1 MFLLIILLFISIVI
15 IEFTKTL
22 LTVIEM
28 MKTERKNILNYNI
41 NFNLIE
47 KEINNIQLEIIRTK
61 NKIDTEDFYC
71 FKENVDIYYQ
81 ILFYKTENKS
91 LKELQYMREKMLKFY
106 ETLLKLEKISKIH
119 TTICMFR

>member
-28 MKTERKNILNYNI
+28 MKTERENILKYNL

-47 KEINNIQLEIIRTK
+47 KEIDNIQLEIIRTK
-61 NKIDTEDFYC
+61 NKINTEAIYC

-81 ILFYKTENKS
+81 ILFYKTKNKS

-106 ETLLKLEKISKIH
+106 ETLLQLKEISEIH
-119 TTICMFR
+119 TTVCLFR

>member
-1 MFLLIILLFISIVI
+1 MFLLIILLFISVAI
-15 IEFTKTL
+15 IEFIKTL
-22 LTVIEM
+22 LTVIEI
-28 MKTERKNILNYNI
+28 MKTERENILNYN
-41 NFNLIE
+41 LI
-47 KEINNIQLEIIRTK
+47 KEEIDNIQLEIIRTK
-61 NKIDTEDFYC
+61 NKINTKAIYC

-106 ETLLKLEKISKIH
+106 ETLLQLKEISEIH